1 MLTIMK
7 SLSSAQIS
15 PELWLPLET
24 TPMCYRDLQ
33 DTEQQAQ
40 DTDQK
45 GQSGRQDKPRK
56 SWSDWS
62 RQQ

>member
-24 TPMCYRDLQ
+24 TPDVLQ
-33 DTEQQAQ
+33 GPIRHRTTGSGHRSKRTELEA
-40 DTDQK
+40 
-45 GQSGRQDKPRK
+45 R
-56 SWSDWS
+56 
-62 RQQ
+62 

>member
-15 PELWLPLET
+15 PELWLPWR
-24 TPMCYRDLQ
+24 PPWMCHRDLQ

-45 GQSGRQDKPRK
+45 RTELEAR
-56 SWSDWS
+56 
-62 RQQ
+62 